1 MNQRAPSIE
10 KRSSRWL
17 TTWYR
22 LPARIVVSD
31 DGLCDIAP
39 LGISMPH
46 PSLINLVLRR
56 GVPDET
62 RSRLFFLH
70 EVGHLQ
76 TLPLLLLPLLLL
88 QRKQRTR
95 GKSLLLN
102 ILGVEAFWELASET
116 YVVWRAR
123 HEYSAAWNAS
133 RNPAMLLFW
142 PLMLILA
149 ALPFLAVS
157 GRRQGGQGEAAGTSR
172 PGIPLSEGLDLTF
185 AIGIPFE

>member
-1 MNQRAPSIE
+1 MNPRAPSIE

-102 ILGVEAFWELASET
+102 ILGVEAFWELTSET
-116 YVVWRAR
+116 YVVWRTR

-157 GRRQGGQGEAAGTSR
+157 G
-172 PGIPLSEGLDLTF
+172 
-185 AIGIPFE
+185 